1 MRRHTEWNWGEND
14 MRNMI
19 DRQQSYFDCSIR
31 HIQYVLCIFISSLLG
46 ECWKKDVWEGEKETQ
61 GKRERETGLRHVTGG
76 MAAPTRT
83 ASLSFHAK
91 ILARERAV
99 RLCVHCCIPFKNCV
113 CAISKLVFLKN
124 LKSRNKNLTR
134 INLNKIQIRLSYPKK
149 LIVR

>member
-1 MRRHTEWNWGEND
+1 

-31 HIQYVLCIFISSLLG
+31 HIQYVLCIFILSLLG
-46 ECWKKDVWEGEKETQ
+46 EWQKKACERERDKE
-61 GKRERETGLRHVTGG
+61 RERETGLRHVTGG

-99 RLCVHCCIPFKNCV
+99 KLCVHCCIPFKNCV
-113 CAISKLVFLKN
+113 CAISKFCFFEKF
-124 LKSRNKNLTR
+124 
-134 INLNKIQIRLSYPKK
+134 KIKK
-149 LIVR
+149 QKDTKT